1 MLRAVVFD
9 FDGVLVDSEPLH
21 YRALRES
28 LLPEGI
34 AIDEAEYGREYLA
47 HTDREAIR
55 LALERHGLACD
66 LSRVDG
72 LARHKADLFAALLP
86 EIPFFPGAREL
97 VRELAAGLPLAIA
110 SGALHQEIEAILHAG
125 GIREAFSAIVG
136 ADDVAHG
143 KPDPEPYRAAATM
156 LRWSMPGLRPGDC
169 LAIEDAMPGI
179 VSARAAGLRVVAV
192 TNTYAAPSLGAAHLV
207 VASLEEL
214 SLFRL
219 SALFED

>member
-21 YRALRES
+21 YRSLRES

-34 AIDEAEYGREYLA
+34 AIDEEEYGREYMA
-47 HTDREAIR
+47 YSDREAIR
-55 LALERHGLACD
+55 LALEKHGQSGD
-66 LSRVDG
+66 LGRMDG
-72 LARHKADLFAALLP
+72 VAQRKAELFEALLP
-86 EIPFFPGAREL
+86 QIPFFPGAREL

-110 SGALHQEIEAILHAG
+110 SGALHREIEAILDAG

-136 ADDVAHG
+136 ADDVARG
-143 KPDPEPYRAAATM
+143 KPDPEPFRAAAAM
-156 LRWSMPGLRPGDC
+156 LRWATPGLRPEEC
-169 LAIEDAMPGI
+169 LAIEDSLPGI
-179 VSARAAGLRVVAV
+179 AAARAAGMRVVAV
-192 TNTYAAPSLGAAHLV
+192 TNSYPAEKLGEAHSV

-214 SLFRL
+214 SLFKL

>member
-9 FDGVLVDSEPLH
+9 FDGLLVNSEPLH

-34 AIDEAEYGREYLA
+34 AIDEEEYAREYLA
-47 HTDREAIR
+47 YTDREAIR
-55 LALERHGLACD
+55 LALERHGDSCD
-66 LSRVDG
+66 LERVDR
-72 LARHKADLFAALLP
+72 LAQRKAGLFAALLP
-86 EIPFFPGAREL
+86 EVPFFSGAKEL

-110 SGALHQEIEAILHAG
+110 SGALHGEIEAALSGG

-143 KPDPEPYRAAATM
+143 KPDPEPFRAAAMM
-156 LRWSMPGLRPGDC
+156 LRWAVPGLRPGEC
-169 LAIEDAMPGI
+169 LAIEDSMPGI
-179 VSARAAGLRVVAV
+179 AAALAAGMRVVAV
-192 TNTYAAPSLGAAHLV
+192 TNSYPAEKLGAAHCV
-207 VASLEEL
+207 VESLDEL